1 MAVMV
6 ALRAAEHGR
15 LSSSIIGHYKFIFR
29 NIKQVGK
36 FYFTHLLVFADFAE
50 KR

>member
-6 ALRAAEHGR
+6 ALRAEHGR